1 MLFKSDEDAHDFN
14 LYGFMILKKKNRK
27 IGTSYL
33 SNIIQMSLSKK
44 KKKQMSN
51 NLKTNKLF
59 IHRQIN
65 RPFDVQHGIQLAHLY
80 FFNFWQIL
88 SLVFNV
94 RYS

>member
-14 LYGFMILKKKNRK
+14 LYGLMILKKKKKKK

-44 KKKQMSN
+44 KKKRSN
-51 NLKTNKLF
+51 NLKINKLF

-88 SLVFNV
+88 SLVFKIW
-94 RYS
+94 YS

>member
-14 LYGFMILKKKNRK
+14 LYGLMILKKKKKKDR
-27 IGTSYL
+27 YFL
-33 SNIIQMSLSKK
+33 SVKHHTNVPIKK
-44 KKKQMSN
+44 KKKMSN
-51 NLKTNKLF
+51 NLKINKLF

-94 RYS
+94 GYS